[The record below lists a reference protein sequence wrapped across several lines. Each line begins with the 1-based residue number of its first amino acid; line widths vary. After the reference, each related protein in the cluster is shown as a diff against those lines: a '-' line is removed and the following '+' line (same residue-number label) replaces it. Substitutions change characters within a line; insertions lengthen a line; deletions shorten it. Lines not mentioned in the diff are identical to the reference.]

1 VFITSSF
8 KIRLVL
14 EVFYEVTKEDEYLF
28 QGKRKRLVEQ
38 LRQKGIKSE
47 RVLSAIGKIPRHL
60 FFDQTTARP
69 ALLDHAYSDKA
80 LPIGAGQTIS
90 HPFTVAFQTEK
101 LNIQP
106 GDKVLEIG
114 TGCGYQTAVLI
125 EMGAKVYSIER
136 QKTLFDKT
144 KLFLPYIGYRSAKLV
159 YGDGYKGLP
168 QFAPFQKII
177 VTAGAPYVPNDLLVQ
192 LDIGGIMLI
201 PIGEGESQ
209 EMHFYRKTSATSL
222 DKQLLGQ
229 FKFVPLLQNKSGN

>member
-1 VFITSSF
+1 MFNNVS
-8 KIRLVL
+8 
-14 EVFYEVTKEDEYLF
+14 KEDEYLF
-28 QGKRKRLVEQ
+28 KGKRKRLVDL

-47 RVLSAIGKIPRHL
+47 KVLSAIEKVPRHL

-90 HPFTVAFQTEK
+90 HPYTVAFQTEQ
-101 LNIQP
+101 LEINP
-106 GDKVLEIG
+106 GEKVLEIG

-125 EMGAKVYSIER
+125 EMGAKVYSVER

-144 KLFLPYIGYRSAKLV
+144 KLFLPYIGYAGAKLV

-168 QFAPFQKII
+168 QFAPFDKII
-177 VTAGAPYVPNDLLVQ
+177 VTAGAPYIPNDLLGQ
-192 LDIGGIMLI
+192 LKIGGIMLI
-201 PIGEGESQ
+201 PIGEGQHQ
-209 EMHFYRKTSATSL
+209 EMIWLKKSSESGF
-222 DKQLLGQ
+222 DKKALGS